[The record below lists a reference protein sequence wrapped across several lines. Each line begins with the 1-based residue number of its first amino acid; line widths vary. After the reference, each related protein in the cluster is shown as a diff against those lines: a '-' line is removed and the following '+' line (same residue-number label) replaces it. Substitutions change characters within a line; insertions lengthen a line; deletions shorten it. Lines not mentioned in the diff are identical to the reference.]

1 MGAAGKPWIGLENE
15 PPGTLP
21 PAAGTVATSKN
32 PGHSH
37 CLWLMVIVELPQKW
51 GNMAIVHRR
60 IFYGQV
66 GNGDQLVQL
75 MNEGNEGLARFGAG
89 LTARV
94 LTDAMTGRSDRGVVE
109 WELENIGDMESA
121 MAQVMGSPDGAAF
134 FNGWMEKLN
143 GLIEYAEGEFWT
155 VR

>member
-1 MGAAGKPWIGLENE
+1 
-15 PPGTLP
+15 
-21 PAAGTVATSKN
+21 
-32 PGHSH
+32 
-37 CLWLMVIVELPQKW
+37 
-51 GNMAIVHRR
+51 MAIVHRR
-60 IFYGQV
+60 IFYGKV

-75 MNEGNEGLARFGAG
+75 MNEGNESLARFGAG

-94 LTDAMTGRSDRGVVE
+94 LTDAMTGRSDRVVVE

-121 MAQVMGSPDGAAF
+121 MAQVMGNPDGAAF
-134 FNGWMEKLN
+134 FSGWMEKLN